1 MTQLRSGGRTDVGRM
16 RQVNQ
21 DTPLLADNRQLWAVA
36 DGMGGHNGG
45 EVASDLAVQSLQ
57 AHFGDAGRDLDA
69 LLDAAAAANTAV
81 NDAAQEDPDL
91 RGMGTTL
98 VAIAVTDDDELAYVN
113 IGDSRIYLFRDG
125 ELSRLTVDHSLVEE
139 MVREGTITAEEAR
152 SHPRRNVVTRA
163 LGIEPWA
170 RFDGN
175 TIVPYTGDRYLL
187 CSDGLFNEVE
197 EDRIAGVLRR
207 LDDPADASSELVR
220 LANEGGG
227 RDNITVVVVDVVD
240 DGGRAEAASGVVPTT
255 ATSSSPTS
263 NRDDPAGFSAP
274 PLGSGAGE
282 VADRDPEPRLTRRQ
296 RRKLREKP
304 KRFTW
309 RVAVFLVAF
318 AAVLGGATLAILQ
331 EARGTYF
338 VTVDEETGFV
348 TVFRGKPGGV
358 LWFDPELVEATSLR
372 LEDVLPNLRDEVEG
386 AREAGSLDAA
396 EAFVTNLTTSTTTT
410 TTTSTTTSTST
421 TTTIPVVA
429 PTPTP

>member
-1 MTQLRSGGRTDVGRM
+1 VTQLRSGGRTDVGRM

-21 DTPLLADNRQLWAVA
+21 DTPLLADGRQLWAVA

-45 EVASDLAVQSLQ
+45 EVASDMAVQSLQ

-113 IGDSRIYLFRDG
+113 IGDSRIYLFRNG

-139 MVREGTITAEEAR
+139 MVREGTISPEEAR
-152 SHPRRNVVTRA
+152 THPRRNVVTRA

-175 TIVPYTGDRYLL
+175 TIVPYTGDRFML

-227 RDNITVVVVDVVD
+227 RDNITVVIVDVVD
-240 DGGRAEAASGVVPTT
+240 DGGRAESASGVVPTT
-255 ATSSSPTS
+255 ATS

-274 PLGSGAGE
+274 SPGSNEGDGP
-282 VADRDPEPRLTRRQ
+282 DRDAEPRLSRRE
-296 RRKLREKP
+296 RRRLKEKP

-309 RVAVFLVAF
+309 RVAVFLLVF
-318 AAVLGGATLAILQ
+318 AAVLGGAALAVLQ

-348 TVFRGKPGGV
+348 TIFRGKPGGV
-358 LWFDPELVEATSLR
+358 LWFDPELVEATTLT
-372 LEDVLPNLRDEVEG
+372 LDQVQPALRDEVEG

-421 TTTIPVVA
+421 TTTTIPVA
-429 PTPTP
+429 PVIPN